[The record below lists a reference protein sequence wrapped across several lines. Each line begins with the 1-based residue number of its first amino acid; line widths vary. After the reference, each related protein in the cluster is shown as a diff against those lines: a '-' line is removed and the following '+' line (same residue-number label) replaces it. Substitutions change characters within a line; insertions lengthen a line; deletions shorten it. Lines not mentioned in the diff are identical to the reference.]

1 MRTNPSVRGGL
12 RILKQAGFA
21 LGGLMAT
28 RYMPGLLTLIP
39 GFTTVLGAAGSYVGI
54 LGALAS
60 GVAIWW
66 LSGTRYAPGL
76 VKQHRNELLIGA
88 GLGILE
94 QVIARF
100 APSISGAGMGDTWV
114 EETRPL
120 ADYVADGTDL
130 GGYVPEL
137 GIDVEQADVD
147 RLEQAGGAQLARGL
161 RERAGRQL
169 LALAEV
175 RLLELAEDLVF
186 TATMPGQKTK
196 TILGVG
202 A

>member
-1 MRTNPSVRGGL
+1 
-12 RILKQAGFA
+12 
-21 LGGLMAT
+21 MAT

-100 APSISGAGMGDTWV
+100 APSIAGAGMGDTWV

-137 GIDVEQADVD
+137 GVDVEQALAGYVV
-147 RLEQAGGAQLARGL
+147 EGPISQAVAGLGSPAQTAMARARG
-161 RERAGRQL
+161 A
-169 LALAEV
+169 AW
-175 RLLELAEDLVF
+175 
-186 TATMPGQKTK
+186 TATGPIPPRPMAA
-196 TILGVG
+196 LGAG
-202 A
+202 YGGIFTRGPF